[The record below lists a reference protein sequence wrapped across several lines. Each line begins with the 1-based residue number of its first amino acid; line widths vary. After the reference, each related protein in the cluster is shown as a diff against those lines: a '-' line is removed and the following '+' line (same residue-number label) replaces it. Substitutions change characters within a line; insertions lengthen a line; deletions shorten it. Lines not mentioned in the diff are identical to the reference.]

1 LCAFLLASEESE
13 SEEESSEED
22 EEEKSVGLLGKRKNK
37 DTPIKV
43 TPNKKVKISEEP
55 ASTGGE
61 WVEGMASPG
70 DVGSS
75 EVLMQLFKWLS
86 RVWFYLRWNGLKAC
100 VVLK

>member
-1 LCAFLLASEESE
+1 VRFFLASEESE
-13 SEEESSEED
+13 SEEESS

-37 DTPIKV
+37 DTPIKD

-70 DVGSS
+70 DVG
-75 EVLMQLFKWLS
+75 
-86 RVWFYLRWNGLKAC
+86 C
-100 VVLK
+100 